1 MSASLNR
8 HQAEEL
14 IRKVNDELCQQ
25 RRRLLALDTPLTIL
39 LPQHLQGLSTP
50 DMVNYIA
57 ERLLFT
63 LTACTHHTAALRRA
77 KLWLVGCISYLF
89 RYCSPDECT
98 FYYLIKLTEL
108 PQYVRFDLFTAHR
121 PIDDAIRVDETRPQ
135 VLDGLEV
142 VCVMTLIAI
151 GKVNNH

>member
-1 MSASLNR
+1 MAALLNR
-8 HQAEEL
+8 HQAEDF

-63 LTACTHHTAALRRA
+63 LSACTGHTAALRRA
-77 KLWLVGCISYLF
+77 KLWLEGCISYLF
-89 RYCSPDECT
+89 RFCLPNECT

-108 PQYVRFDLFTAHR
+108 PQYVRFNLFAAHR
-121 PIDDAIRVDETRPQ
+121 PADDAIRRDETRPQ
-135 VLDGLEV
+135 VLETLEAA
-142 VCVMTLIAI
+142 CVMVLMDA
-151 GKVNNH
+151 GKVDNQ

>member
-1 MSASLNR
+1 MAVPLNR
-8 HQAEEL
+8 HQAEDF

-39 LPQHLQGLSTP
+39 LPQHLQGLSAP

-63 LTACTHHTAALRRA
+63 LTACTGPTAALWRA
-77 KLWLVGCISYLF
+77 KLWLAGCISYLF
-89 RYCSPDECT
+89 HYCSPDECT

-108 PQYVRFDLFTAHR
+108 PQYVRFNLFAAHR
-121 PIDDAIRVDETRPQ
+121 PADDAIRRDETRPQ
-135 VLDGLEV
+135 VLEGLEV
-142 VCVMTLIAI
+142 VCVMALMEL
-151 GKVNNH
+151 GKVNH

>member
-1 MSASLNR
+1 MAALLNR
-8 HQAEEL
+8 HQAEDF

-25 RRRLLALDTPLTIL
+25 RRKLLALDTPLTIL

-63 LTACTHHTAALRRA
+63 LIACTGHTAALRRA
-77 KLWLVGCISYLF
+77 KLWLKGCISYLF
-89 RYCSPDECT
+89 RFCLPNECT

-108 PQYVRFDLFTAHR
+108 PQYVRFNFYLQRTVPPMTQSA
-121 PIDDAIRVDETRPQ
+121 ETRPDHRCLKLWRRR
-135 VLDGLEV
+135 VSW
-142 VCVMTLIAI
+142 C
-151 GKVNNH
+151 

>member
-1 MSASLNR
+1 MAAPLNR
-8 HQAEEL
+8 HQAEDF

-25 RRRLLALDTPLTIL
+25 RRKLLALDTPLTIL

-57 ERLLFT
+57 ERLMFT
-63 LTACTHHTAALRRA
+63 LAACTGCTAALRRA

-108 PQYVRFDLFTAHR
+108 PQYVRFDLFAAHR
-121 PIDDAIRVDETRPQ
+121 PVDDAIRMDETRPQ
-135 VLDGLEV
+135 VLEGLEV
-142 VCVMTLIAI
+142 VCVMALIAI
-151 GKVNNH
+151 GKVNH